1 MKTETPFIR
10 NHILNIPAYEPIVPF
25 DVLSDELDIPTE
37 KIVKL
42 DANENPLGPIPEVYD
57 ALSHLA
63 YINIYPDPESRY
75 LRDALSHYHKVPA
88 ENILVGAGA
97 DELID
102 LIVRVLL
109 DPGDMMLNCPPTF
122 GMYAFDGG
130 VNNAHIITIPRSNH
144 FEIDLIRIEEAVKI
158 HKPKLLFLASPNNPD
173 GGLLPEESLFELLK
187 HPMYIVIDEAYI
199 DFASPG
205 SSMLRYTHEYQN
217 LIVLRTFSKWAGLAG
232 LRIGYGV
239 FPDNI
244 LSHLWKIKQPY
255 NVSVAAST
263 AALIS
268 LKYLGKLKCN
278 RDRIVSERE
287 RLFLFLKD
295 IPWLSPYPSQA
306 NFILCKVIGRNAL
319 DIKTR
324 LAQQGILIRHFQ
336 KPGLDDH
343 IRISTGKPADTDIL
357 INQLVN
363 ME

>member
-1 MKTETPFIR
+1 MKSEIPFIR

-25 DVLSDELDIPTE
+25 EVLSDELDIPIE

-42 DANENPLGPIPEVYD
+42 DANENPYGPIPEVYA
-57 ALSHLA
+57 ALANLP

-75 LRDALSHYHKVPA
+75 LRNALSEYHKVPA
-88 ENILVGAGA
+88 ENILAGAGA

-102 LIVRVLL
+102 LIMRVSL
-109 DPGDMMLNCPPTF
+109 DPGDIMIDCPPTF
-122 GMYAFDGG
+122 GMYDFDGG
-130 VNNAHIITIPRSNH
+130 VNNANMITIPRNAQ
-144 FEIDLIRIEEAVKI
+144 FEIDLTRIEEAVKKY
-158 HKPKLLFLASPNNPD
+158 KPKLLFLASPNNPD
-173 GGLLPEESLFELLK
+173 GGLLPEELLFELLK
-187 HPMYIVIDEAYI
+187 QPLYVVIDEAYI

-205 SSMLRYTHEYQN
+205 SSMLHYTNEYQN

-239 FPDNI
+239 FPKDL

-263 AALIS
+263 AAIIS
-268 LKYLGKLKCN
+268 LQNLDKLLGN
-278 RDRIVSERE
+278 RDRIVTERE
-287 RLFLFLKD
+287 RFSSFLKN
-295 IPWLSPYPSQA
+295 IPWLDPYPSQA

-319 DIKTR
+319 DIKTI
-324 LAQQGILIRHFQ
+324 LAKQGIIIRHFQ

-343 IRISTGKPADTDIL
+343 IRISIGKPADTDII
-357 INQLVN
+357 INQLKK